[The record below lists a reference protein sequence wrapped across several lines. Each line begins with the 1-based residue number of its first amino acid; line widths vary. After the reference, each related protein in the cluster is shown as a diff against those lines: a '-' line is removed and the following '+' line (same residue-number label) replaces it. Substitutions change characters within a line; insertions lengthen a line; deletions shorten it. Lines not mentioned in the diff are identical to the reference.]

1 MSFQNW
7 HVKHPSFTRDDPH
20 FDLVYRQ
27 NVKPGKYHRV
37 RQNTSSSPS
46 SSASCATS
54 SSLVESAD
62 GPSPVKLERPDES
75 TFFPIDLP
83 LLPPPLRFDPV
94 YLEGHLTPLG
104 LLGSW
109 SLLLLNLLCRTL
121 QYGSHR
127 VFQMDQTQRNSL
139 VSLLVCYHTSTF
151 KQKLTGTRCK
161 QDCHGG
167 PLLSSTSAFRPPR
180 STCSPTSRLI
190 SPSTAPGVWKDAL
203 RTRTG

>member
-83 LLPPPLRFDPV
+83 LPPPPLRFDPV

-104 LLGSW
+104 PLGSLGVVLEPAFPESPLSNTPTW
-109 SLLLLNLLCRTL
+109 VAQSLPNGSDPEEFTSESSCLLPYINL
-121 QYGSHR
+121 
-127 VFQMDQTQRNSL
+127 QTETDWNA
-139 VSLLVCYHTSTF
+139 V
-151 KQKLTGTRCK
+151 
-161 QDCHGG
+161 
-167 PLLSSTSAFRPPR
+167 
-180 STCSPTSRLI
+180 
-190 SPSTAPGVWKDAL
+190 
-203 RTRTG
+203 